1 MRVVQRLEP
10 LFPVFLRV
18 GSSLRPIF
26 GSPDLR
32 HLALDLFAL
41 VSILLT
47 IAALLAFVNRR
58 FFGLPS
64 TIGVM
69 AMAMLFSV
77 ATFVLGSYEPA
88 VTEAAETLLA
98 QVDFSGALLDVMLAF
113 LLFAGAL
120 HVKLEDLAGE
130 KWVIGILAT
139 VGVVVSTVLIGV
151 LSKLLLDALGFDLPW
166 IHAFLFG
173 ALISPTDPI
182 AVLGILKSAGVEKSL
197 ETKVTGES
205 LFNDGVGVV
214 VFVALLGFAT
224 RDHGTEVS
232 DVVRLFAQEVL
243 GALALGAI
251 FGALTYFFMRQIDDY
266 LVEVLLSLALCCGI
280 YSLAGALHS
289 SGPLAVVV
297 AGLLIGNQGRRTAMS
312 SATVQRLDDFWEL
325 VDELLNVL
333 LFVLIGLELLIVPW
347 SQGALIFG
355 LVAIPMV
362 LAVRFIAVAGTVRA
376 LSLRREFG
384 PGTVRLLTWGGLR
397 GGISIALA
405 LILREQLGEQDAV
418 LLTATYIVVVFSI
431 VVQGLTVGKLA
442 ARIRAEPLT

>member
-1 MRVVQRLEP
+1 M
-10 LFPVFLRV
+10 
-18 GSSLRPIF
+18 
-26 GSPDLR
+26 
-32 HLALDLFAL
+32 DLFAL
-41 VSILLT
+41 VSILLAV
-47 IAALLAFVNRR
+47 AALLAFVNRR

-69 AMAMLFSV
+69 AMALIMSTLTFAIGRV
-77 ATFVLGSYEPA
+77 APEVTDSARELLG
-88 VTEAAETLLA
+88 

-130 KWVIGILAT
+130 KWIIGILAT
-139 VGVVVSTVLIGV
+139 IGVAVSTVLIGV
-151 LSKLLLDALGFDLPW
+151 FSKLLLDALGFDLPW
-166 IHAFLFG
+166 LHAFLFG

-182 AVLGILKSAGVEKSL
+182 AVLGILKSAGVPKAL

-214 VFVALLGFAT
+214 VFVALLGFASP
-224 RDHGTEVS
+224 DHGGGAAEIIQ
-232 DVVRLFAQEVL
+232 LFAQEVL

-251 FGALTYFFMRQIDDY
+251 FGAFTYWLMRQIDDY
-266 LVEVLLSLALCCGI
+266 LVEVLLSLALCCGV

-297 AGLLIGNQGRRTAMS
+297 AGLLIGNQGRRSAMS
-312 SATVQRLDDFWEL
+312 AGTVQRLDDFWEL

-333 LFVLIGLELLIVPW
+333 LFVLIGLELLVVTW
-347 SQGALIFG
+347 TKNAVIFG
-355 LVAIPMV
+355 LIAIPMV
-362 LAVRFIAVAGTVRA
+362 LGVRFLAVAGTVRM

-405 LILREQLGEQDAV
+405 LILRNQLGEQDAV

-431 VVQGLTVGKLA
+431 VVQGLTVGRLA
-442 ARIRAEPLT
+442 ARVRNEVAAPG

>member
-1 MRVVQRLEP
+1 M
-10 LFPVFLRV
+10 
-18 GSSLRPIF
+18 
-26 GSPDLR
+26 
-32 HLALDLFAL
+32 DLFAL
-41 VSILLT
+41 VSILLAV
-47 IAALLAFVNRR
+47 AALLAFVNRR

-69 AMAMLFSV
+69 AIALVMSTL
-77 ATFVLGSYEPA
+77 TFA
-88 VTEAAETLLA
+88 VGRFAPGVTDGAREILA

-120 HVKLEDLAGE
+120 HVKLEDLVGE

-139 VGVVVSTVLIGV
+139 IGVAVSTVLIGV
-151 LSKLLLDALGFDLPW
+151 FSKLLLDALGFDLPW
-166 IHAFLFG
+166 LHAFLFG

-182 AVLGILKSAGVEKSL
+182 AVLGILKSAGVPKAL

-214 VFVALLGFAT
+214 VFVALLGFASP
-224 RDHGTEVS
+224 DHGGGASEV
-232 DVVRLFAQEVL
+232 VQLFAQEVL

-251 FGALTYFFMRQIDDY
+251 FGAFTYWLMRQIDDY
-266 LVEVLLSLALCCGI
+266 LVEVLLSLALCCGV

-297 AGLLIGNQGRRTAMS
+297 AGLLIGNQGRRSAMS
-312 SATVQRLDDFWEL
+312 AGTVQRLDDFWEL

-333 LFVLIGLELLIVPW
+333 LFVLIGLELLIVTW
-347 SQGALIFG
+347 TKNAVIFG
-355 LVAIPMV
+355 VIAIPMV
-362 LAVRFIAVAGTVRA
+362 LGVRFLAVAGTVRM

-405 LILREQLGEQDAV
+405 LILRNQLGEQDAV

-431 VVQGLTVGKLA
+431 VVQGLTVGRLA
-442 ARIRAEPLT
+442 ARVRNEVSAQ

>member
-1 MRVVQRLEP
+1 M
-10 LFPVFLRV
+10 
-18 GSSLRPIF
+18 
-26 GSPDLR
+26 
-32 HLALDLFAL
+32 DLFAL
-41 VSILLT
+41 VSILLAV
-47 IAALLAFVNRR
+47 AALLAFVNRR

-69 AMAMLFSV
+69 AMALVMSTLTFAVGRV
-77 ATFVLGSYEPA
+77 APG
-88 VTEAAETLLA
+88 VTDGAREVLA

-130 KWVIGILAT
+130 KWIIGILAT
-139 VGVVVSTVLIGV
+139 IGVAVSTVLIGV
-151 LSKLLLDALGFDLPW
+151 LSKILLDALGFDLPW
-166 IHAFLFG
+166 LHAFLFG

-182 AVLGILKSAGVEKSL
+182 AVLGILKSAGVPKAL

-214 VFVALLGFAT
+214 VFVALLGFASP
-224 RDHGTEVS
+224 DHGGGAGEV
-232 DVVRLFAQEVL
+232 VQLFAQEVL

-251 FGALTYFFMRQIDDY
+251 FGTFTYWLMRQIDDY
-266 LVEVLLSLALCCGI
+266 LVEVLLSLALCCGV

-297 AGLLIGNQGRRTAMS
+297 AGLLIGNQGRRSAMS
-312 SATVQRLDDFWEL
+312 AGTVQRLDDFWEL

-355 LVAIPMV
+355 VIAIPMV
-362 LAVRFIAVAGTVRA
+362 LGVRFLAVAGTVRA

-405 LILREQLGEQDAV
+405 LILRKELGEQDAV

-431 VVQGLTVGKLA
+431 VVQGLTVGRLA
-442 ARIRAEPLT
+442 ARVRNELPTAR